1 MKWMVGVALLAVGLS
16 DDARADEPDLG
27 QLRAIGAQ
35 AVPARDAWEQ
45 CTASIVRAELGSK
58 TPAEDVAEEALRR
71 CIDREGRLISV
82 LARGIG
88 RQKARTVVGELRNLQ
103 RESLIS
109 VVEELR
115 QKERRWSRLR
125 RSRLHSGPPTCCTAA
140 AIA

>member
-16 DDARADEPDLG
+16 GDARADEPDLG

-35 AVPARDAWEQ
+35 AVPAHDAWEK
-45 CTASIVRAELGSK
+45 CTASVVRAELGSK

-109 VVEELR
+109 VIEELR
-115 QKERRWSRLR
+115 QKDRR
-125 RSRLHSGPPTCCTAA
+125 
-140 AIA
+140 

>member
-1 MKWMVGVALLAVGLS
+1 MKWVGVALLAVWLS
-16 DDARADEPDLG
+16 CVIARADEPDLG
-27 QLRAIGAQ
+27 GNRGSGGACT
-35 AVPARDAWEQ
+35 REN
-45 CTASIVRAELGSK
+45 CTASVGRAELGSK

-109 VVEELR
+109 VIEELR
-115 QKERRWSRLR
+115 QKDRR
-125 RSRLHSGPPTCCTAA
+125 
-140 AIA
+140 

>member
-16 DDARADEPDLG
+16 GDARADEPDLG

-45 CTASIVRAELGSK
+45 CTASVARAELGSK
-58 TPAEDVAEEALRR
+58 TPAEDVAEKALRR
-71 CIDREGRLISV
+71 CIDREARLISV

-109 VVEELR
+109 VIEELR
-115 QKERRWSRLR
+115 QKGRR
-125 RSRLHSGPPTCCTAA
+125 
-140 AIA
+140 